1 LNWVKYS
8 FFLFQLSLL
17 QLLITINPVAAET
30 KSDWRSQRVTDAL
43 ADESLRANPLGRREA
58 STLVNPLGRSEC
70 KSIPLRISFRGAHRS
85 NLTGANPVQN
95 IPPYHQVSTSAA
107 DLLAQSN
114 LTPVTGLEAIL
125 KTAAGR
131 QKLVPLILP
140 EGNNLV
146 IDLLDATNL
155 QSWYIFQPTV
165 TANWLSMGKFLC
177 CLPLILKRSPKA
189 WRLRSKSAGLS
200 QSQSVGGA

>member
-17 QLLITINPVAAET
+17 QLLITLNPVAAET
-30 KSDWRSQRVTDAL
+30 KSDWRSQR
-43 ADESLRANPLGRREA
+43 
-58 STLVNPLGRSEC
+58 
-70 KSIPLRISFRGAHRS
+70 GAHRS
-85 NLTGANPVQN
+85 NLTAANPVEN
-95 IPPYHQVSTSAA
+95 IPPHHQVSTSAA

-125 KTAAGR
+125 KTAAGG

-140 EGNNLV
+140 EGNHLV
-146 IDLLDATNL
+146 IDILDATNL
-155 QSWYIFQPTV
+155 QSLSIFQPTV
-165 TANWLSMGKFLC
+165 KANWLSMGKFLC
-177 CLPLILKRSPKA
+177 CLPLILKRSRTVPGGKSPKA
-189 WRLRSKSAGLS
+189 WQS

>member
-17 QLLITINPVAAET
+17 PLLITINPVVAET
-30 KSDWRSQRVTDAL
+30 KSDWRSQR
-43 ADESLRANPLGRREA
+43 
-58 STLVNPLGRSEC
+58 
-70 KSIPLRISFRGAHRS
+70 GAHRS
-85 NLTGANPVQN
+85 NLTAANPVEN
-95 IPPYHQVSTSAA
+95 IPPHHQVSTSAA

-114 LTPVTGLEAIL
+114 LTPVIGLELNQTNQGLEAIL
-125 KTAAGR
+125 KTAAGG

-146 IDLLDATNL
+146 IDILDATNL
-155 QSWYIFQPTV
+155 QFLSIFQPTV
-165 TANWLSMGKFLC
+165 KANWLSMGKFLC

-189 WRLRSKSAGLS
+189 WRLRSKSVGLS